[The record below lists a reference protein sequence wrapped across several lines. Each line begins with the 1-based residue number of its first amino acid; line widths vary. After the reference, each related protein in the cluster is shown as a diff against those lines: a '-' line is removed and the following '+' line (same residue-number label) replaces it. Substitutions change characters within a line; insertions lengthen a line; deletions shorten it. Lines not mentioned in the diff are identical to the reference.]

1 MNTKNYWQDIDK
13 KLELLVD
20 NGYVK
25 LPSLKL
31 YDLDKIAHNISS
43 EMGSLTF
50 KELGFSHKKFLD
62 ELEVEKYLTPKLFF
76 LFSYWGAFQSF
87 PHSLNLTPKPPRL
100 TAYL

>member
-25 LPSLKL
+25 LPSIKL

-62 ELEVEKYLTPKLFF
+62 ELEVEKYLTPKLLDIAQNKFNF
-76 LFSYWGAFQSF
+76 KVSIF
-87 PHSLNLTPKPPRL
+87 RII
-100 TAYL
+100 